1 MPYGRRMALDV
12 RTMSADDLTLV
23 LGWARDEGWNPG
35 VDDAPAFLAADPGGF
50 LLSAV
55 DGEPA
60 ASISLVRYGG
70 FAFLG
75 LYIVTP
81 ARRGQGHGL
90 ALWQHALDA
99 LPAGTV
105 VGLDGVVA
113 EQENYRR
120 SGFVLAHRN
129 ARWGGPLGSPADL
142 GEPLPEVRLAR
153 PDDLAAIA
161 AYDADLFP
169 APRDA
174 FLAAWLTGS
183 PTRQTRVHVEG
194 GRVRGYGTVRL
205 CHDGWKI
212 GPLVADSSEIAGSL
226 LAALAGPVAP
236 GPVFVD
242 VPEPN
247 DAAVAL
253 VTGLGLTPSFET
265 ARMYR
270 GADPGLPLDR
280 IFGITTLELG

>member
-1 MPYGRRMALDV
+1 MALDV
-12 RTMSADDLTLV
+12 RTMSADDLALV

-35 VDDAPAFLAADPGGF
+35 LDDVPAFLAADPGGF
-50 LLSAV
+50 LLGSV

-75 LYIVTP
+75 LYIVVP
-81 ARRGQGHGL
+81 GRRGEGHGY

-129 ARWGGPLGSPADL
+129 ARWGGSVDLALL
-142 GEPLPEVRLAR
+142 GEPLPEVRLAG
-153 PDDLAAIA
+153 PGDVAAIT
-161 AYDADLFP
+161 AYDAELFP
-169 APRDA
+169 AARDA

-183 PTRQTRVHVEG
+183 PTRQTRVHEED

-205 CHDGWKI
+205 CHDGWKV
-212 GPLVADSSEIAGSL
+212 GPLLADSAEVAASL
-226 LAALAGPVAP
+226 LAALVGPVAP
-236 GPVFVD
+236 GPVFLD

-253 VTGLGLTPSFET
+253 ATGLGLAPSFET

-270 GADPGLPLDR
+270 GADPGLPLER
-280 IFGITTLELG
+280 VFGITTLELG